1 MKDEGVRLT
10 YGGYDFL
17 ACRTFAKRDT
27 IYSVGNQIGTG
38 KESGQLLSISRLS
51 SLGNLS
57 MLIPLTVIDIYVVA
71 DEDGTQMVMKI
82 QRCVSPSSFFL
93 LPRAPARR

>member
-1 MKDEGVRLT
+1 MT

-38 KESGQLLSISRLS
+38 KESGELFICRLPE
-51 SLGNLS
+51 LADPTK
-57 MLIPLTVIDIYVVA
+57 ITDIYVVA

-82 QRCVSPSSFFL
+82 QR
-93 LPRAPARR
+93 